1 MSKVQVDKVVNLS
14 DDGAPQ
20 LTYGAELPVGYGLT
34 GAGGLNIT
42 GVVTAASA
50 VFSGN
55 VTIGGTLTYE
65 DVTNIDVVGVSTFA
79 GRMNVNSTINA
90 NEGLNVSAGVITAPS
105 GFSGDLLIEDKIV
118 HTGDTDTAIR
128 FSGADTISFETGGS
142 ARAFINSAGDLTVGG
157 SAGTLGKVYIR
168 QASDIDTEGL
178 ALLNGG
184 GTNSFKLFLG
194 DSSGAVAHFG
204 HGGQKQINITQAG
217 LVGIGITNPGA
228 ELHAYHATSNT
239 IAQFES
245 GDAGAGVV
253 LKDNSTYS
261 SIEQNGTDFIIS
273 ADQGASHASSALSFK
288 VDTSE
293 ALRIDSSQR
302 LLVNHSTS
310 RNVGNITAQV
320 QIEGT
325 GSDASLSICRNSD
338 NSSAPYISLAKSRA
352 GAVGGNTIIQDD
364 DKVGQILFSGA
375 DGTDITNNAASITG
389 AIDGTPGGND
399 TPGRLTFN
407 TTADGGTSPTER
419 LRIDCRGFVG
429 IGEDAP
435 DELLH
440 LSANNTSV
448 SANAFQSA
456 GNTLRF
462 TDTDT
467 TVTSDQP
474 GGTIEWETLD
484 STAAGVNAYIATKNS
499 NTGYSEM
506 VFGTGNQSTL
516 RKRLTITQEGHL
528 LTHSAKDYGD
538 FCIRPASNEQQ
549 AIISLERGDG
559 GDGVDN
565 GHIIGEINF
574 TTADGNYNS
583 GIASVRAAIR
593 GVSQNTSSGTRIE
606 FHTGNSSASI
616 AEAMRI
622 IADKSVLFNCTDFPD
637 NSDPGAA
644 FIADNNQGQLRIA
657 TNSSGS
663 AVLVSFYNANGNV
676 GDIRTNASA
685 TSYNTSSDYRLKENA
700 VGITSAITRLK
711 TLKPYRFNF
720 KAGVGTTVDGFFAH
734 EVTAVVPEAI
744 TGTKDQVATA
754 DDVKVGIGTTVGAPV
769 YQGIDQSKLVPLLT
783 AALQEAV
790 DEIESLKTLIKNS
803 SSFAALKSSL

>member
-34 GAGGLNIT
+34 GAGGLNIS

-90 NEGLNVSAGVITAPS
+90 NEGIKVIGVSTLAAVTGTTGTFS
-105 GFSGDLLIEDKIV
+105 GAVSGTTGTFSGDVDIADKIV

-157 SAGTLGKVYIR
+157 TAGTLGKVYIR
-168 QASDIDTEGL
+168 QAADTDTEGL

-194 DSSGAVAHFG
+194 DTAGGVAHLG
-204 HGGQKQINITQAG
+204 HGGQKQFNITQAG
-217 LVGIGITNPGA
+217 KIGIGETSPDEILHINSGTSNGCLKLESTDTGADIYIKDSDGEVGISA
-228 ELHAYHATSNT
+228 
-239 IAQFES
+239 S
-245 GDAGAGVV
+245 GDN
-253 LKDNSTYS
+253 LIFRTTSSST
-261 SIEQNGTDFIIS
+261 ER
-273 ADQGASHASSALSFK
+273 
-288 VDTSE
+288 V
-293 ALRIDSSQR
+293 RIDSSGR
-302 LLVNHSTS
+302 LLVGHTATAGKDSTLQVIGSGGDLLDISRYVASEYGPNLHFVKS
-310 RNVGNITAQV
+310 RNGTVG
-320 QIEGT
+320 
-325 GSDASLSICRNSD
+325 SH
-338 NSSAPYISLAKSRA
+338 
-352 GAVGGNTIIQDD
+352 TIVQDD
-364 DKVGQILFSGA
+364 DALGIINFRGSDGNSFDTAAEISGEV
-375 DGTDITNNAASITG
+375 
-389 AIDGTPGGND
+389 DGTPGSGD
-399 TPGRLTFN
+399 MPGRLVFK
-407 TTADGGTSPTER
+407 TTADGASSATER

-448 SANAFQSA
+448 SADAFQSA

-499 NTGYSEM
+499 NTGYSSM

-528 LTHSAKDYGD
+528 LTHSARDYGD
-538 FCIRPASNEQQ
+538 LCIRPASNEQQ

-559 GDGVDN
+559 GDGVTN
-565 GHIIGEINF
+565 GDIIGEINF
-574 TTADGNYNS
+574 TTGDGNYNS

-622 IADKSVLFNCTDFPD
+622 IADKSVLFNCTGFPD

-657 TNSSGS
+657 TNASGS
-663 AVLVSFYNANGNV
+663 AVLVGFYNANGNV

-754 DDVKVGIGTTVGAPV
+754 DDVKVGIGTTVGDPV

-783 AALQEAV
+783 AALQESV